1 MNKSDNQRIGNNII
15 KQEIAKQKSVHIIEP
30 ILKSKDCNLQQ
41 KTDKNDLTLQFDK
54 SEKFNM
60 DLSIKYTYSEP
71 VVKPIL
77 KQRKGTGQTST
88 RANRNVRIDIE
99 GLIN

>member
-1 MNKSDNQRIGNNII
+1 
-15 KQEIAKQKSVHIIEP
+15 
-30 ILKSKDCNLQQ
+30 
-41 KTDKNDLTLQFDK
+41 
-54 SEKFNM
+54 M

-99 GLIN
+99 G